1 MGKHGSG
8 IGNLGVLPS
17 QTQKIDDCRRCFVP
31 PTSCCV
37 YLENPVVERDHHQA
51 GDVEGAEAGPDD
63 EVRVVEGAD
72 DLFLLLLLLPLP
84 GDVGGVAGV
93 GVGGV
98 LRPVVEAGHDGE
110 ADGAAGGPAG
120 SDDPVGGQRVVTVL
134 AVEDGRGDG
143 QEPVQADGHQVEDGG
158 GGAYHVHGQVEVTH
172 CVGEPPS
179 TPVSLKEIPKE
190 RKFLPCCSYLQL
202 RTY

>member
-72 DLFLLLLLLPLP
+72 ERLLWILESLS
-84 GDVGGVAGV
+84 DSQTC
-93 GVGGV
+93 
-98 LRPVVEAGHDGE
+98 VEA
-110 ADGAAGGPAG
+110 
-120 SDDPVGGQRVVTVL
+120 QRLIHLTTIIF
-134 AVEDGRGDG
+134 R
-143 QEPVQADGHQVEDGG
+143 
-158 GGAYHVHGQVEVTH
+158 
-172 CVGEPPS
+172 
-179 TPVSLKEIPKE
+179 
-190 RKFLPCCSYLQL
+190 
-202 RTY
+202 